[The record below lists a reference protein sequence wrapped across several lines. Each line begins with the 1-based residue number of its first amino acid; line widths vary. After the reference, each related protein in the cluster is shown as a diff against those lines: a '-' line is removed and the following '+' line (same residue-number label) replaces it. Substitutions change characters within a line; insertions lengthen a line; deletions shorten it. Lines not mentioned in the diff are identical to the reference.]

1 VKTEVDSNGITECS
15 HDDKPTIG
23 TFGLFLFSLLWVMF
37 VNVKGSSADVVYL
50 EYFNNQ
56 LLVLV
61 VFCCSC
67 IVRTFVHVVVG
78 YDISSF

>member
-1 VKTEVDSNGITECS
+1 
-15 HDDKPTIG
+15 
-23 TFGLFLFSLLWVMF
+23 MF